1 MIGRAVPCAVALDG
15 DDDGDAVFLNVR
27 LYQGIV
33 AGVLGVGVDVDE
45 GIDLA
50 AEAGDA
56 VRVDSIVAQTAR
68 LNIVV
73 VHLGIALKGSIFL
86 AGRKKGCHAQQAQHG

>member
-1 MIGRAVPCAVALDG
+1 MTGRAVPRAVALDG
-15 DDDGDAVFLNVR
+15 DDDGDAVFLDVR
-27 LYQGIV
+27 LDQGVV
-33 AGVLGVGVDVDE
+33 AGVFGVGIDVDK

-56 VRVDSIVAQTAR
+56 VRVDGIVAQTAR

-73 VHLGIALKGSIFL
+73 VHLRVALVGGIFL
-86 AGRKKGCHAQQAQHG
+86 TGRKKGCHAQQAQHE

>member
-1 MIGRAVPCAVALDG
+1 MTGSAVPCAVALDG
-15 DDDGDAVFLNVR
+15 DDDGDAVFLDVR
-27 LYQGIV
+27 LDQGVV

-56 VRVDSIVAQTAR
+56 VRVDGIVAQTAR

-73 VHLGIALKGSIFL
+73 VHLRVALKGGIFF
-86 AGRKKGCHAQQAQHG
+86 AGRKKGCHAQQAQHE

>member
-1 MIGRAVPCAVALDG
+1 MIGCAVPCAVALDG
-15 DDDGDAVFLNVR
+15 DDDGDAVFLDVG
-27 LYQGIV
+27 LDQGVV
-33 AGVLGVGVDVDE
+33 AGVLGVGIGADK

-56 VRVDSIVAQTAR
+56 VRVDGIVAQPAR

-73 VHLGIALKGSIFL
+73 VHFGVAFEGGIFL
-86 AGRKKGCHAQQAQHG
+86 AGRKKGCHAQQAQHE

>member
-1 MIGRAVPCAVALDG
+1 MTGSAVPCSLNG
-15 DDDGDAVFLNVR
+15 DDDGDAVFLDVG
-27 LYQGIV
+27 LYQGVV

-73 VHLGIALKGSIFL
+73 VHFGVAFKGGIFL
-86 AGRKKGCHAQQAQHG
+86 TGRKKVCHAQQAQHE

>member
-1 MIGRAVPCAVALDG
+1 MMIGRAVPCSLNG
-15 DDDGDAVFLNVR
+15 DDDGDAVFLDVG

-45 GIDLA
+45 GIDLT

-56 VRVDSIVAQTAR
+56 VRVDGIVAQAAR
-68 LNIVV
+68 LNVVV
-73 VHLGIALKGSIFL
+73 VHLRVALVGGFFL
-86 AGRKKGCHAQQAQHG
+86 AGRKKGCHAQQAQHE